1 MRRFI
6 NKRAGTLRQI
16 SELIGRHRYFLIV
29 AHERPDGDA
38 VGSTLAFYHILRSLG
53 KDAVVYAQDRTPENY
68 LFLPGSDKIIYEL
81 PSVENFE
88 AVVILD
94 CSNIERIG
102 AQAAKIAGIPHL
114 INIDHHV
121 SNEGFGDISLI
132 DPDASSTGELLF
144 RLLRYSKA
152 PLTVETA
159 TCLYT
164 AILTDTG
171 GFRYGN
177 THSSS
182 LLAAAELVE
191 GGADPQWISENIYES
206 DPAGRIRL
214 LTMVLPTLILEEGG
228 KIGSLVLTQKTLA
241 DARALPEHSEGF
253 VDLPRSIK
261 GVRISILYSEM
272 MDGRY
277 KISLRSK
284 GSINVE
290 KVARF
295 LGGGGH
301 VNAAGCRVSGE
312 LADVRRRVV
321 EAIQAHVP
329 ALHEKEM

>member
-1 MRRFI
+1 MLREI
-6 NKRAGTLRQI
+6 N
-16 SELIGRHRYFLIV
+16 ELIEKHRSFLIA

-38 VGSTLAFYHILRSLG
+38 VGSTLAFYHILRGLG
-53 KDAVVYAQDRTPENY
+53 KDAVVYSQDPTPGNY
-68 LFLPGSDKIIYEL
+68 LFLPGSGQIVQKL

-88 AVVILD
+88 VAIILD
-94 CSNIERIG
+94 CGDMERVG
-102 AQAAKIAGIPHL
+102 GQAAQIAGIPNL

-121 SNEGFGDISLI
+121 SNGRFCDVSLI

-144 RLLRYSKA
+144 RLLLYSNIA
-152 PLTVETA
+152 LTRDIA
-159 TCLYT
+159 TCLYA

-177 THSSS
+177 TRSSS

-206 DPAGRIRL
+206 DPAGRMRL
-214 LTMVLPTLILEEGG
+214 LSMVLSTLTLEEEGT
-228 KIGSLVLTQKTLA
+228 IGSLVVTQKAIA
-241 DARALPEHSEGF
+241 DAEARPEHSEGF

-261 GVRISILYSEM
+261 GVQISILYAETL
-272 MDGRY
+272 DGRF

-284 GSINVE
+284 GKINIE

-295 LGGGGH
+295 FGGGGH

-312 LADVRRRVV
+312 LADIRRRVV
-321 EAIQAHVP
+321 EAIRMYVP
-329 ALHEKEM
+329 ELYKKEL

>member
-1 MRRFI
+1 MLQQI
-6 NKRAGTLRQI
+6 N
-16 SELIGRHRYFLIV
+16 ELIGLHHFFLIV

-38 VGSTLAFYHILRSLG
+38 IGSTLAFYHMLRG
-53 KDAVVYAQDRTPENY
+53 MRKDAVVYSQDQIPGNY
-68 LFLPGSDKIIYEL
+68 LFLPGSGQIVQEL

-88 AVVILD
+88 VAIILD
-94 CSNIERIG
+94 CGDMERVG
-102 AQAAKIAGIPHL
+102 KEAAKIARIPNL
-114 INIDHHV
+114 MNIDHHV
-121 SNEGFGDISLI
+121 SNGGFCDVRLI

-144 RLLRYSKA
+144 RLLRYSKV
-152 PLTVETA
+152 PLTREIA
-159 TCLYT
+159 TCLYA

-177 THSSS
+177 TRSSS
-182 LLAAAELVE
+182 LLAAAELVD

-214 LTMVLPTLILEEGG
+214 LSMVLPTLTLEEDG
-228 KIGSLVLTQKTLA
+228 KVGSLVVTQKALA

-261 GVRISILYSEM
+261 VVQISVLYAETL
-272 MDGRY
+272 DGRF

-284 GSINVE
+284 GKINIE

-312 LADVRRRVV
+312 LADIRRRVI
-321 EAIQAHVP
+321 EAIRMYVP
-329 ALHEKEM
+329 ELYTKEL

>member
-1 MRRFI
+1 MLQQI
-6 NKRAGTLRQI
+6 N
-16 SELIGRHRYFLIV
+16 ELIEKHRSFLVV

-38 VGSTLAFYHILRSLG
+38 IGSTLAFYHMLHGLG
-53 KDAVVYAQDRTPENY
+53 KDAVVYSQDQTPGNY
-68 LFLPGSDKIIYEL
+68 LFLPGSGQIVREL

-88 AVVILD
+88 VAIILD
-94 CSNIERIG
+94 CGEMGRVG
-102 AQAAKIAGIPHL
+102 REAAKIAGIPNL

-121 SNEGFGDISLI
+121 SNGGFCDVSLI

-144 RLLRYSKA
+144 RLLRYSKV
-152 PLTVETA
+152 PLTRDIA
-159 TCLYT
+159 ICLYA

-182 LLAAAELVE
+182 LLAAAELVD

-206 DPAGRIRL
+206 DPAGRMRL
-214 LTMVLPTLILEEGG
+214 LSSVLSTLTLEEDG
-228 KIGSLVLTQKTLA
+228 KIGSLVVTQKALA

-261 GVRISILYSEM
+261 GVYISILYIEM
-272 MDGRY
+272 LDGRF

-284 GSINVE
+284 GKINIE
-290 KVARF
+290 KVARS

-301 VNAAGCRVSGE
+301 ANAAGCRVSGE
-312 LADVRRRVV
+312 LADIRRRVI
-321 EAIQAHVP
+321 EEIRMYVP
-329 ALHEKEM
+329 ELYAKEL